1 MASDT
6 SQHVLYNAND
16 AANLTHEEVWDDT
29 LLIQQYDQAMA
40 QVRQKLQRRVSAANT
55 TESEQSEA
63 LEKAVESL
71 SENKFQMASLS
82 KKKKK
87 RKNKRKNEWKTGD
100 ACRAKYSEDGLWY
113 EGTVVGLNAATGMCT
128 VRFVGF
134 NNEEEVLVN
143 RLAKS
148 KGEAAR
154 RKQIELADDG
164 QSESDLCSSLIES
177 DMQSDTDAERSNK
190 RQRAPHTQ
198 RSYSGS
204 MPPPNF
210 QTNGSQFAPP
220 PHLPQLPP
228 PPALTM
234 DLSND
239 PQSSEALHTML
250 MSWYM
255 TGYHTGYYQGLRQ
268 EQTRKP
274 HKK

>member
-16 AANLTHEEVWDDT
+16 AANLTHEEMWDDT

-63 LEKAVESL
+63 VEKAVESL
-71 SENKFQMASLS
+71 SESKIQMASLS

-204 MPPPNF
+204 
-210 QTNGSQFAPP
+210 

-268 EQTRKP
+268 AQTRKP